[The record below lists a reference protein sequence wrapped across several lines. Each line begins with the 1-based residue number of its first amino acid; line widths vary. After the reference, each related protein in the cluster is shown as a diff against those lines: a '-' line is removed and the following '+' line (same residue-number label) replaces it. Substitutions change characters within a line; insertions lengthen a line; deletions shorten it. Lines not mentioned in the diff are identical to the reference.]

1 LSSHYERG
9 KWVEVILPSLVLI
22 MKKMVWRWWSGL
34 SFPFFYFF
42 EREREKRTR
51 GKWLC
56 LLMLSSKFT
65 NLTIS

>member
-1 LSSHYERG
+1 
-9 KWVEVILPSLVLI
+9 
-22 MKKMVWRWWSGL
+22 MKNGWRWWSGL

-65 NLTIS
+65 PLTNKLNGSSLE